1 MSNKDKRRIRHTNDN
16 NDNNDDNDDDGRRVR
31 EKRQDG
37 LKRSR
42 RESPSTNQTT
52 KWMKTRESPREDR
65 PPQAEFQVHPR
76 WKYEHPTSTFRKPM
90 VIGDFSLDQTR
101 KICHDRRNLHYITV
115 DWKHSKKVKYDL
127 NVSYDKTI
135 KKNIQDT
142 KQEKLDRLLDWILN
156 NTSKFHTEQSKG
168 QPLQCLST
176 DFVCFRGLLTELLC
190 TPYENREGWII
201 CATRFR
207 DTVYLCAYETPE
219 KQAQRQTE
227 TDMQKKMCSWGY
239 KFEQYMI
246 DGSDI
251 TEGVNENEEYCCV
264 VRSRLESHSL
274 VYGAEVDG
282 ADPSLYKTPH
292 RDLSAFIELK
302 TSKEVTSERD
312 QNNMNRYK
320 LKKWWSQSY
329 LVGIPNVI
337 CGLRDVEGTVHT
349 LQMYKVQD
357 MPQLGKSHWRP
368 HIMMNFVN
376 KFLEFVKKN
385 VQVDDPESVYKFEKQ
400 ANGGNITCT
409 YLGKDSE
416 WAFLPK
422 WYYEKIMKN

>member
-1 MSNKDKRRIRHTNDN
+1 MSNKDKWRIRHTNDN
-16 NDNNDDNDDDGRRVR
+16 DGRRVQ
-31 EKRQDG
+31 EKREDG
-37 LKRSR
+37 LKRLR
-42 RESPSTNQTT
+42 PESPRTNQQTT
-52 KWMKTRESPREDR
+52 KKMMTTRESPRGDR
-65 PPQAEFQVHPR
+65 QPQAQFQVHPR
-76 WKYEHPTSTFRKPM
+76 WKYESPSSTLRKPM
-90 VIGDFSLDQTR
+90 VIGDFSLDETR
-101 KICHDRRNLHYITV
+101 QICHDRRNLHYITV

-135 KKNIQDT
+135 KKNIQET

-156 NTSKFHTEQSKG
+156 NTSKFHTEQSTG

-190 TPYENREGWII
+190 TPYETRDGWII

-219 KQAQRQTE
+219 KQAHRETE

-246 DGSDI
+246 DGSDV

-329 LVGIPNVI
+329 LVGIPNVV
-337 CGLRDVEGTVHT
+337 CGLRDMEGIVHT
-349 LQMYKVQD
+349 LKMFKVDD
-357 MPQLGKSHWRP
+357 MPQLAKNHWRP
-368 HIMMNFVN
+368 HVMMNFMN

-385 VQVDDPESVYKFEKQ
+385 VQVDDPETVYKFEKEP
-400 ANGGNITCT
+400 NGGNITCT